1 MLLVILVHI
10 IRFMGNRKYTA
21 SYMVFAESKDDNRI
35 HFHEL
40 RIRTIQEREHYYA
53 SLEITTRNLMMR
65 LTLHTGTCL
74 PRRPVVCLSSTS
86 SFCFRSLVILVHI
99 IRFSWNRKYMASH
112 MVFAESKD
120 DIYQKIIYLPNVF
133 KISQPK
139 LQY

>member
-1 MLLVILVHI
+1 MKTKYPFQFVNGSTESN
-10 IRFMGNRKYTA
+10 FMNYESGQYKNAINYYT
-21 SYMVFAESKDDNRI
+21 
-35 HFHEL
+35 
-40 RIRTIQEREHYYA
+40 
-53 SLEITTRNLMMR
+53 SLKITTCNLMMR

-74 PRRPVVCLSSTS
+74 PRGPVVCLSSTS

-99 IRFSWNRKYMASH
+99 IRFSWNRKYMASS